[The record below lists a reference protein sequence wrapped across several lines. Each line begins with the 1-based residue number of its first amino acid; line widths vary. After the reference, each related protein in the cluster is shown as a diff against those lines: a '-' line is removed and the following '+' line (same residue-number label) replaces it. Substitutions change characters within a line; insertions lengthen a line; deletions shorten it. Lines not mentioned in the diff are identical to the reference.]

1 MKNTV
6 IKELTESIH
15 DLSLYELNNS
25 LKWYYIYFYYN
36 LGLMSCF

>member
-6 IKELTESIH
+6 IKELTESIR

-25 LKWYYIYFYYN
+25 LKWYYNHITYY
-36 LGLMSCF
+36 LGLMSYF